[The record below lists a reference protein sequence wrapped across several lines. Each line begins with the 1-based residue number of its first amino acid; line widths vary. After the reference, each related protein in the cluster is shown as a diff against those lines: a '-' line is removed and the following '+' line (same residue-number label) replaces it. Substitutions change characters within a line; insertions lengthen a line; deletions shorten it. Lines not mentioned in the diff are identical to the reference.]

1 MHAGS
6 FGKDAD
12 VTKDRVMSVLRTELQ
27 ARQGTTRLNT
37 DAHLTLEKR
46 GVSAGRI
53 VLHEDAFVSML
64 YLERR
69 RAERAQ
75 KRFVLMLVDMKN
87 AIADG
92 QKNRTLAKVTGALL
106 SVTRE
111 TDIVG
116 WYLEDHLIGVI
127 CTEVGKAKSKTVQG
141 RMLDK
146 VKTAFVQVLP
156 AEKVS
161 KITVSFHFFP
171 EEGEEG
177 GTDHSA
183 NITLYPDLS
192 RQEESRKLALGIKRS
207 MDVVG
212 SAAALVLLAP
222 LFGAVSLAIK
232 LSSKGPV
239 LFKQQRLGQY
249 GKKFTVL
256 KFRSMRTNCDARI
269 HEEYVNQFIAGQV
282 DGTSQGGNKPVF
294 KIQEDPRVTRVG
306 RFLRRTS
313 LDELP
318 QFWNVMVGD
327 MSLVGP
333 RPPLPYEFKAYDLW
347 HRRRVLEIKPGIT
360 GLWQVKGRSRTR
372 FDEMVRLDLKYA
384 RGWSIWLDVKIL
396 LQTPGAV
403 LTGEGAH

>member
-1 MHAGS
+1 MS
-6 FGKDAD
+6 S
-12 VTKDRVMSVLRTELQ
+12 MSVLRTEL
-27 ARQGTTRLNT
+27 RDPQGVKRLN
-37 DAHLTLEKR
+37 DGAHLTLKKR

-69 RAERAQ
+69 RAERAL
-75 KRFVLMLVDMKN
+75 KPFVLMLVDVKN
-87 AIADG
+87 AIKDG
-92 QKNRTLAKVTGALL
+92 QKTLILGKVTNALL

-116 WYLEDHLIGVI
+116 WYLEGQLIGVI
-127 CTEVGKAKSKTVQG
+127 GTEVGNAKPKTVQS
-141 RMLDK
+141 RMLEK
-146 VKTAFVQVLP
+146 VRTALVEALP

-161 KITVSFHFFP
+161 KISVSFHFFP
-171 EEGEEG
+171 EEQEDGS
-177 GTDHSA
+177 TDHSA

-192 RQEESRKLALGIKRS
+192 RQEESRKFALAIKRS
-207 MDVVG
+207 MDFVG

-222 LFGAVSLAIK
+222 VFAAVSLAIK
-232 LSSKGPV
+232 FTSKGPV
-239 LFKQQRLGQY
+239 LFKQERLGQY
-249 GKKFTVL
+249 GRKFTVL
-256 KFRSMRTNCDARI
+256 KFRSMLSDCDARI
-269 HEEYVNQFIAGQV
+269 HEEYVSQFIAGQV
-282 DGTSQGGNKPVF
+282 NGASQGSEQPVF
-294 KIQEDPRVTRVG
+294 KIQKDPRVTPIG
-306 RFLRRTS
+306 QFLRRTS

-318 QFWNVMVGD
+318 QFWNVMVGE

-360 GLWQVKGRSRTR
+360 GLWQVEGRSRTR

-384 RGWSIWLDVKIL
+384 RAWSIWLDVKIL
-396 LQTPGAV
+396 LQTPGVV